1 MFQNSDPE
9 FCLLYCVLFSIL
21 FCIGRNKDFEAL
33 QIVHLYIGTPTYDIV
48 DRDVKITF
56 TTFISLVGGYMGLF
70 TGFSILSGVEI
81 LYFLAKFFFSLRLN
95 KTEYQKKAENHL
107 M

>member
-1 MFQNSDPE
+1 MLLLFE
-9 FCLLYCVLFSIL
+9 FLY
-21 FCIGRNKDFEAL
+21 IGRDKDFEAL

-48 DRDVKITF
+48 EKDVKITF

-81 LYFLAKFFFSLRLN
+81 IYHVALYCASFCTSGKTTRGRKFV
-95 KTEYQKKAENHL
+95 EI
-107 M
+107 

>member
-1 MFQNSDPE
+1 MLNS
-9 FCLLYCVLFSIL
+9 FMLNL
-21 FCIGRNKDFEAL
+21 GRDKDFEPL

-48 DRDVKITF
+48 EKDVKITF

-81 LYFLAKFFFSLRLN
+81 IYHIALYFANFWTVGKTN
-95 KTEYQKKAENHL
+95 KGRKSFES
-107 M
+107 

>member
-1 MFQNSDPE
+1 MIPIA
-9 FCLLYCVLFSIL
+9 FSTALI
-21 FCIGRNKDFEAL
+21 FVWSGKDKAYKPL
-33 QIVHLYIGTPTYDIV
+33 QLVHLYIGTPTYDIV
-48 DRDVKITF
+48 EKDVKITF

>member
-1 MFQNSDPE
+1 M
-9 FCLLYCVLFSIL
+9 LLLSELFYV
-21 FCIGRNKDFEAL
+21 GRNKDFETL

-48 DRDVKITF
+48 EKDVKITF

-81 LYFLAKFFFSLRLN
+81 IYHVALYFANFWASG
-95 KTEYQKKAENHL
+95 KTTKGRKSVEN
-107 M
+107 

>member
-1 MFQNSDPE
+1 MFN
-9 FCLLYCVLFSIL
+9 L
-21 FCIGRNKDFEAL
+21 GRDKDFEPL

-48 DRDVKITF
+48 EKDVKITF

-81 LYFLAKFFFSLRLN
+81 IYHIALYFANFWTGGKTN
-95 KTEYQKKAENHL
+95 KGRKSFES
-107 M
+107 